1 VSDEPQL
8 QLLARLKN
16 VLLEFGGFLRQV
28 VIIWFMEEI
37 DVPGQTFII

>member
-16 VLLEFGGFLRQV
+16 VLHELGGFLRQI
-28 VIIWFMEEI
+28 VIIWFVEEI
-37 DVPGQTFII
+37 GVSGQTFII